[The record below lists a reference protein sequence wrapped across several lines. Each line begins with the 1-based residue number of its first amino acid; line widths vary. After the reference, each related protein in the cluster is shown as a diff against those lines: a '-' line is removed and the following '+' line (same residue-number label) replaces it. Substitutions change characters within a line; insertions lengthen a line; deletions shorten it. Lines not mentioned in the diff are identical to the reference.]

1 MWMMVILILN
11 LLFGFID
18 MESQIADDL
27 QRYAVKLT
35 CTLKHHHDFLS
46 SSDYSM
52 LMALLYYVIDETDKF
67 ISD

>member
-1 MWMMVILILN
+1 MDSI
-11 LLFGFID
+11 
-18 MESQIADDL
+18 IADEL

-46 SSDYSM
+46 SSDYSI

-67 ISD
+67 ITD